1 MEPFSYSTNWFADTV
16 TRHTTV
22 QAASPLANRQVRL
35 VREDLP
41 PITIAP
47 ITTTR
52 VSPDTVRAVLEGDT
66 PTAIVLIPKLA
77 HYDWSAR
84 ELAEANSSTV
94 LTFKE
99 LYTYMAERDLGGLLD
114 KNVDYNR
121 RRLEQHG
128 KVRELEMI
136 CEASMQLKRYG
147 GLSDVALAVEYHYEF
162 SEEAVVAAIEH
173 HPGMDV
179 ILNANPNGRVTEA
192 ALAHAKEVQVPV
204 FGIAQLMGALNYDG
218 ERFRNYIP
226 PEQTWSSRRT
236 C

>member
-1 MEPFSYSTNWFADTV
+1 MEPFSYSTRWFAETV
-16 TRHTTV
+16 TKHTKV
-22 QAASPLANRQVRL
+22 QAASPLANHQVRL
-35 VREDLP
+35 VRQNLP

-47 ITTTR
+47 ITTAR
-52 VSPDTVRAVLEGDT
+52 VSLDTVRAVLESGT
-66 PTAIVLIPKLA
+66 PTAIVLVPKTA

-84 ELAEANSSTV
+84 EFAEANSSTI

-99 LYTYMAERDLGGLLD
+99 LYTYLPERDLLGLLD

-121 RRLEQHG
+121 KRLGQHD

-136 CEASMQLKRYG
+136 CEASMRLKRHG
-147 GLSDVALAVEYHYEF
+147 GLKDVTIAVEYHYEF
-162 SEEAVVAAIEH
+162 SEEALVQAIEH

-192 ALAHAKEVQVPV
+192 ALAHAQEVRVPV

-236 C
+236 Y